1 MVSAMEEDCIPDTEP
16 AAQPSTAARD
26 AMLVLCAVLV
36 YFALATRFEAF
47 EYVLGFTRGYE
58 HWQIDELP
66 MTALVL
72 ALGMSWYSWNRTTE
86 SRAALQGRIQAQRHA
101 QALLQDN
108 RRLSQALLRIQD
120 EERRALARELHD
132 EFGQSCTAI
141 RADASYILQR
151 SGDPDIGDSAQ
162 RITESAAR
170 LNLLVRD
177 MLGRLRPPDLDS
189 LGLEA
194 ALQTLCERWE
204 QQTGIPCSLIPR
216 GLQQPIPDEVAV
228 ALYRLVQEAL
238 TNVARHAE
246 ATYVHVSTQVDK
258 HADGTARRVVL
269 RIEDDGRGLP
279 SEFSPGQQGYGL
291 VGMRERVSSLDGT
304 IAFRPVSKQ
313 GLRIEVEIPVGG
325 SDKEGR

>member
-1 MVSAMEEDCIPDTEP
+1 MEEKPIFDIEP
-16 AAQPSTAARD
+16 PAPPSTAARD
-26 AMLVLCAVLV
+26 ALFVLCAVLV
-36 YFALATRFEAF
+36 YFALAAHFEAF
-47 EYVLGFTRGYE
+47 EYVLGMTRGHE

-72 ALGMSWYSWNRTTE
+72 ALGMSWYSWKRTME
-86 SRAALQGRIQAQRHA
+86 SRAALRGRIAAQRHA
-101 QALLQDN
+101 QALLEDN

-141 RADASYILQR
+141 RADASYIQQR
-151 SGDPDIGDSAQ
+151 SADQAIVDSAH
-162 RITESAAR
+162 RITESATR

-177 MLGRLRPPDLDS
+177 MLGRLRPPDLDA

-204 QQTGIPCSLIPR
+204 QQSGVHCSLIPR
-216 GLQQPIPDEVAV
+216 GLQAAIPDEVAV

-238 TNVARHAE
+238 TNVARHAG
-246 ATYVHVSTQVDK
+246 ASYVHVSTRVEK
-258 HADGTARRVVL
+258 HADGTPHQISL

-279 SEFSPGQQGYGL
+279 GELAPGHQGYGL
-291 VGMRERVSSLDGT
+291 VGMRERVSSLGGT
-304 IAFRPVSKQ
+304 IAFQ
-313 GLRIEVEIPVGG
+313 QGAGLGLRIDVQIPVRPP
-325 SDKEGR
+325 GRPA

>member
-1 MVSAMEEDCIPDTEP
+1 MVSTMEEEPILDIEP
-16 AAQPSTAARD
+16 AAPPSTAARD
-26 AMLVLCAVLV
+26 ALFVLCAVLV
-36 YFALATRFEAF
+36 YFALAAHFEAF
-47 EYVLGFTRGYE
+47 EYVLGMTRGQE

-72 ALGMSWYSWNRTTE
+72 AIGMSWYSWKRTTE
-86 SRAALQGRIQAQRHA
+86 SRAALRGRIAAQRHA

-141 RADASYILQR
+141 RADASYIQQR
-151 SGDPDIGDSAQ
+151 STDEPIVESAH
-162 RITESAAR
+162 RITESATR

-204 QQTGIPCSLIPR
+204 QQSGVSCSLIPR
-216 GLQQPIPDEVAV
+216 GLQASIPDEVAV

-238 TNVARHAE
+238 TNVARHAG
-246 ATYVHVSTQVDK
+246 ASYVHVSTQVETRP
-258 HADGTARRVVL
+258 DGTARLVNL
-269 RIEDDGRGLP
+269 RIEDDGCGLP
-279 SEFSPGQQGYGL
+279 SELAPGQQGHGL
-291 VGMRERVSSLDGT
+291 VGMRERVCSLNGS
-304 IAFRPVSKQ
+304 IAFRHVLPGQ
-313 GLRIEVEIPVGG
+313 GLRIEVQIPVAHI
-325 SDKEGR
+325 EHQA